1 MEGWETN
8 ICKTSEKP
16 KILDTKRQSKVFFIG
31 ELLLAFLASFLRV
44 FQRLFAFYF

>member
-1 MEGWETN
+1 MDRWKTN

-16 KILDTKRQSKVFFIG
+16 KILDTKRQSKIFFIG
-31 ELLLAFLASFLRV
+31 EFLLAFLASFIGF